1 MTEPRADA
9 PMAPA
14 PLRRTGDLVIDTA
27 RAVVTRHGAEI
38 ALPKLSFDLLLAL
51 VDRAPALVSI
61 DELMRVVWP
70 KLVVSPETVSQ
81 RVKLLRDALGDDPK
95 QPRYVL
101 GVRGRGYRWLAE
113 PVPVVVAAPA
123 AVPVTAASA
132 TGAGDSGPAPAPAK
146 SSRRLASAIA
156 AAVVALTA
164 IALWRWQPDLQDA
177 SRGADHATVTVA
189 TERSVAVLPFDNLGG
204 LPEGD
209 AVALGVADSVLHQLA
224 NLRELRVIARS
235 SSFALQ
241 GRPIDARDIGRRLDA
256 RYLVT
261 GTVQSDP
268 QHLRVTASL
277 VDSTDGSQLWSMRF
291 DREPGDIFAIQ
302 DEIAEQVA
310 GALRISLDAGAAERI
325 AGKGTRVFDAYLAY
339 LQGSALLASARV
351 PDMKAAVDHLSRA
364 VKIDPQF
371 AAAYVALAQ
380 AELGVA
386 EYEVTGS
393 RDARFEAALS
403 RSLDLVAR
411 ALELDPSSGAAH
423 IERAYLRAFTDLP
436 AAEADYRR
444 GLELSPNS
452 ARGYAGLAAVLF
464 EHPDRFPESLPMID
478 RARRLDPLQPAY
490 DVTKSVYLLYGRSD
504 VEAADQQLVDVLKRE
519 PLYQP
524 ALSHLGELRWC
535 CEGRFAD
542 AIRYSEE
549 ALRLDPLSAWT
560 RRQLLRAYLDVGDA
574 DAARRVVDGDRAS
587 LPALRV
593 PLLLH
598 ARDWRAAGD
607 AAYAAVA
614 TETVAPIDYGITVA
628 AIRKHARAYGGLDRA
643 SLTLG
648 LMAGVTWDKDGTP
661 TLPDR
666 YSLLEPAVGLGDL
679 LIVSGQARMGR
690 RLLETVLER
699 MDLESRARGR
709 GEMWYFQQ
717 RPIAL
722 ALLGRHDEALA
733 QLEKA
738 VEQGFGYHDA
748 WFFLDQD
755 PALDALRRDARFK
768 ALRQKVAGRVA
779 TERALVERQR
789 ATEPAPAQAQP

>member
-9 PMAPA
+9 SKAPT
-14 PLRRTGDLVIDTA
+14 PPRRTGDLVIDAA
-27 RAVVTRHGAEI
+27 RAVVTRDGTEI

-113 PVPVVVAAPA
+113 PVPVVAA
-123 AVPVTAASA
+123 T
-132 TGAGDSGPAPAPAK
+132 PAPVPRQ
-146 SSRRLASAIA
+146 SNRRVAYAIA
-156 AAVVALTA
+156 AAVVAVTA
-164 IALWRWQPDLQDA
+164 IALWRWQPNVQDA
-177 SRGADHATVTVA
+177 SSLGADGATVPVA

-204 LPEGD
+204 LPEGE

-241 GRPIDARDIGRRLDA
+241 GRQIDARDLGRRLGA

-268 QHLRVTASL
+268 KHLRVTASL

-291 DREPGDIFAIQ
+291 DRPPGDIFAIQ
-302 DEIAEQVA
+302 DEIAERVA

-364 VKIDPQF
+364 VRIDPQF

-386 EYEVTGS
+386 EYEVTDS
-393 RDARFEAALS
+393 RDSRFDAALR

-411 ALELDPSSGAAH
+411 ALELDPASGAAH

-549 ALRLDPLSAWT
+549 ALRLDPLSTWT

-574 DAARRVVDGDRAS
+574 AAARRTADGDRAS

-593 PLLLH
+593 PLLLY

-614 TETVAPIDYGITVA
+614 TETVAPIDCGIAVA
-628 AIRKHARAYGGLDRA
+628 AIRKHARASGGLERA

-648 LMAGVTWDKDGTP
+648 LMAGVTWDKDGNP

-679 LIVSGQARMGR
+679 LIASGQPRMGR

-722 ALLGRHDEALA
+722 ALLGRNDEALA

-738 VEQGFGYHDA
+738 VEQGYGYHDA
-748 WFFLDQD
+748 WFYLDHD
-755 PALDALRRDARFK
+755 PAFDALRREPRFK
-768 ALRQKVAGRVA
+768 TLRQKVAGRVA
-779 TERALVERQR
+779 AERALVERQR
-789 ATEPAPAQAQP
+789 AAELAPAAAQP